1 MRPFKMEKP
10 QQLALP
16 GFECHFL
23 QKESNEMSVAQMVV
37 PFHGSELFIV
47 EHNGEPYTPMKPIVE
62 GMGLDWKAQF
72 DKIKQRFSTSMVEIT
87 IQVSGDIQRRAH
99 LCLPLRK
106 LAGWLYTI
114 HVNKVRPELRER
126 IAQYQDECDDVLW
139 RYWMEGQATNP
150 RRTTKSQRAKLHE
163 AISLLM
169 AKTPGLNYP
178 MVYEMLHQSF
188 NVEHIDEIP
197 EDRLH
202 EAVCVVHSWMMSAR
216 TAPMDS
222 GLRTNTHSLVSHML
236 WLRSFWQSIEQPLR
250 VLNNNLA
257 ASAHDHFIDGAIV
270 AGLVGRSLGCE
281 LPSREYVMGF
291 PWCESREAQYA
302 YRMRRNQMTL
312 PSRTLTP

>member
-1 MRPFKMEKP
+1 MPTFETKKP

-16 GFECHFL
+16 GFERHFVA
-23 QKESNEMSVAQMVV
+23 KESNIMSVAQMAV
-37 PFHGSELFIV
+37 PFHGAELFIV

-62 GMGLDWKAQF
+62 GMGLDWKSQF
-72 DKIKQRFSTSMVEIT
+72 DKIKQRFAKGMVEIPIPT
-87 IQVSGDIQRRAH
+87 LGGLQQM

-126 IAQYQDECDDVLW
+126 IMQYQEECDDVLW
-139 RYWMEGQATNP
+139 RYWTEGQVTNP

-169 AKTPGLNYP
+169 AKTPGFNYP

-202 EAVCVVHSWMMSAR
+202 EAVCVVHGWMMSAR
-216 TAPMDS
+216 AAPMDS
-222 GLRTNTHSLVSHML
+222 GLRTNTNSLVSHML

-250 VLNNNLA
+250 ALNNNLA

-302 YRMRRNQMTL
+302 YRLRRNV
-312 PSRTLTP
+312 